1 MKKYTLTNLDFNEVC
16 FLQQSVRARIEYY
29 QFKITA
35 RIEVDSKKQI
45 AIYSKAIKELKKLLK
60 KIDTL
65 KGNTGEKIDVKV
77 MLKAFNKLKTKLKEA
92 T

>member
-1 MKKYTLTNLDFNEVC
+1 MKKYTLTNLNFNEVC

-45 AIYSKAIKELKKLLK
+45 AIYSKAIKELTNLLK

-65 KGNTGEKIDVKV
+65 KGNTKQTIDVGV
-77 MLKAFNKLKTKLKEA
+77 MFKKFSELVTK
-92 T
+92 

>member
-1 MKKYTLTNLDFNEVC
+1 MKSHSKKYTLTNLDFNEVC

-45 AIYSKAIKELKKLLK
+45 AIYSKAIKDLKRLLK

-65 KGNTGEKIDVKV
+65 KGNTKQKVDVGV
-77 MLKAFNKLKTKLKEA
+77 MFKKFSELVTK
-92 T
+92 